1 MSLNSTAFILLRLAL
16 GTSKELP
23 NPIPD
28 TEWQS
33 LYSLMKNM
41 RLGGIAFTAIESLP
55 KVLLPPRKLMMEW
68 YLHTELIIKKN
79 QLINS
84 EAVRLTRLFEEDDIR
99 TVIMKGPANA
109 RLYPDPMRRNT
120 GDIDIWVEGGRDF
133 VINYLRQK
141 GIKTWNHLDYHH
153 VQLKR
158 NSKGVIVEV
167 HFRPSSGNYNP
178 ITNRRVQKY
187 LGKELDGPHDSYE
200 GFNVPSKQFDLVMQ
214 LAHIQRHFLGGDV
227 SMRQLV
233 DYFYLL
239 QSSTDEERHEVSA
252 QLHRLGLK
260 SIGGAV
266 MWILVHVMYLD
277 EKLILTDMDEKR
289 GRWMLDDAVNMKNDI
304 DIKGSTLKQLLKE
317 EKRRLKMMGFAPSEM
332 FVMDMQWWKYIAKT
346 LPLRIGKRSARIQN
360 S

>member
-1 MSLNSTAFILLRLAL
+1 MFLNSTAFILLRLAL

-23 NPIPD
+23 GSMSD
-28 TEWQS
+28 EEWRS
-33 LYSLMKNM
+33 VYELMKHM
-41 RLGGIAFTAIESLP
+41 RLGGVIFTAIESLP
-55 KVLLPPRKLMMEW
+55 KELLPPRKLMMEW

-84 EAVRLTRLFEEDDIR
+84 ESVRLTEYFAKDGLR

-133 VINYLRQK
+133 VINYLHEK

-158 NSKGVIVEV
+158 NKNGVIVEV

-178 ITNRRVQKY
+178 ITNYRVQKY
-187 LGKELDGPHDSYE
+187 LEKELKTSSTYYE
-200 GFNVPSKQFDLVMQ
+200 GFYIPSKKFDLVMQ

-239 QSSTDEERHEVSA
+239 QSSSDEERKEVSV
-252 QLHRLGLK
+252 QLRRLGLK
-260 SIGGAV
+260 SVGGAV
-266 MWILVHVMYLD
+266 MWILVHVLFLD
-277 EKLILTDMDEKR
+277 EKLILTEMDEKR
-289 GRWMLDDAVNMKNDI
+289 GQWMLDDAVKKTKDT
-304 DIKGSTLKQLLKE
+304 DTKGSTIKQLLKE
-317 EKRRLKMMGFAPSEM
+317 EKRRLKMIRFALSETV
-332 FVMDMQWWKYIAKT
+332 VMDMQWWEYIAKT

-360 S
+360 